1 MPRSKGSPNSSV
13 NSFVHSAGAHNMH
26 ILLIIGITVVVAVIV
41 ILAKLKAKNNAD

>member
-1 MPRSKGSPNSSV
+1 
-13 NSFVHSAGAHNMH
+13 MH